1 MAKPTWIGKT
11 LGGRY
16 QIESLLGQGGMS
28 AVYKATDPNLGRVVA
43 VKLIHPHLSS
53 DPEFVRRFEEEAR
66 AVAQLRHPNII
77 QVYDFDHDEDAYYIV
92 FEFVPGETLQARL
105 KRLHE
110 GGRTM
115 PLERTVSIGSQMA
128 DALNYAHN
136 RGLIHRDVKPANVML
151 NVQNEPILMDFG
163 IVKIVG
169 GTQHTAT
176 GAVMGTAR
184 YMSPEQI
191 KGERV
196 DERTDLYSLG
206 VMLFEMA
213 SGRAPFEADSAMTV
227 MMMHVN
233 DPVPDLSNLRPEV
246 PLALKRI
253 INRAL
258 AKDPGDRFQGAGE
271 IAEALRNIGSF
282 EQTAAADPTVVETPE
297 QVQRPATADDPKETV
312 VEPVEQVTPTPASAQ
327 PGPAPAGSAT
337 GGAPPT
343 SPPGDAASPAT
354 ASPPAG
360 TALSRRRMATIGI
373 GALLVF
379 LLLAC
384 GVGAALVLS
393 GGNLFGGSEDGEN
406 GGLAAGETPEAIAS
420 DGEEEPG
427 EQPTATEAPAT
438 ATATTTP
445 TPSPTSLPDQD
456 DDGVPDAEDA
466 CPTEAAGLYPD
477 PEREGC
483 PAAPTATVPPTITPT
498 PTVPSEPYARINDIT
513 IDNGVYVVDYE
524 TFGYMEQLPGMHVHF
539 FYDTVAPE
547 DAGNPGSGPWILW
560 GGPRPFREYTVSS
573 RPAAAEQMC
582 ILVANPDHSIIMESG
597 NCYDLPEATGG

>member
-16 QIESLLGQGGMS
+16 EIESLLGQGGMS

-53 DPEFVRRFEEEAR
+53 DTEFVRRFEEEAR
-66 AVAQLRHPNII
+66 AVAQLRHPNI

-110 GGRTM
+110 DGRRM
-115 PLERTVSIGSQMA
+115 SLERTLSIGSQVG
-128 DALNYAHN
+128 DALHYAHN

-151 NVQNEPILMDFG
+151 NVHNEPILMDFG

-213 SGRAPFEADSAMTV
+213 SGRAPFEADSAMTI

-233 DPVPDLSNLRPEV
+233 DPVPDLSTLRPDV

-253 INRAL
+253 INEAL
-258 AKDPGDRFQGAGE
+258 AKNPGDRFQEAGE
-271 IAEALRNIGSF
+271 ISEALRNVGSF

-297 QVQRPATADDPKETV
+297 QVQRPSLADDPKATV
-312 VEPVEQVTPTPASAQ
+312 VEPVEPVTPATPGPQ
-327 PGPAPAGSAT
+327 PGAAPAGTAT

-343 SPPGDAASPAT
+343 TPPADTGSPAT
-354 ASPPAG
+354 APPPAG
-360 TALSRRRMATIGI
+360 AALSRRRMATIGI

-379 LLLAC
+379 LVLAC
-384 GVGAALVLS
+384 GVGAALILG
-393 GGNLFGGSEDGEN
+393 GGNLFGGDGDGEN
-406 GGLAAGETPEAIAS
+406 GGLAAGETADAIAS
-420 DGEEEPG
+420 NGEEEADG
-427 EQPTATEAPAT
+427 EPTATRTRAPT
-438 ATATTTP
+438 ATATPTP
-445 TPSPTSLPDQD
+445 TPSVTN
-456 DDGVPDAEDA
+456 G
-466 CPTEAAGLYPD
+466 
-477 PEREGC
+477 
-483 PAAPTATVPPTITPT
+483 AT
-498 PTVPSEPYARINDIT
+498 
-513 IDNGVYVVDYE
+513 
-524 TFGYMEQLPGMHVHF
+524 
-539 FYDTVAPE
+539 
-547 DAGNPGSGPWILW
+547 
-560 GGPRPFREYTVSS
+560 
-573 RPAAAEQMC
+573 
-582 ILVANPDHSIIMESG
+582 
-597 NCYDLPEATGG
+597 